1 MGLDFVRFKRN
12 LLTVHMFYCLL
23 CNNNLTCYHNE
34 LLLTTGPKC
43 NRHSHLKSN
52 CLKVMY
58 TYIFVVKS
66 IFLSWNQIPGFIFR
80 VSECRHNAF
89 IPNNMFQGRG
99 GERHKTK
106 YIHSRAAR
114 NKGYERIGQRERSIG
129 WKVCRCKWVN

>member
-89 IPNNMFQGRG
+89 IREWIRKIVRDYALSVSEWISFLVRD
-99 GERHKTK
+99 
-106 YIHSRAAR
+106 
-114 NKGYERIGQRERSIG
+114 YELSVSEWIRKLEVDYALS
-129 WKVCRCKWVN
+129 V